1 MARTDERL
9 TLHVGPETHR
19 RARSAAEASGV
30 TVGSWVEAAVRR
42 VAALESALRVE
53 DLRASSQVFTRFEEA
68 DHEFGWQSG
77 ER

>member
-1 MARTDERL
+1 
-9 TLHVGPETHR
+9 
-19 RARSAAEASGV
+19 V